1 MKISACY
8 IVKNEEKVLS
18 RSIASLKDQVD
29 EIIVV
34 DTGSTDNTKQV
45 AAGFSAKIFDFRWCD
60 DFSAARNFALSKVTG
75 DFIVFLDAD
84 EYFSPETANNLRQV
98 IEKNYGAEAIC
109 LDWFNYDETSG
120 QELGTFLVIR
130 LFANNCGLYYKGS
143 IHEQL
148 IRQDGQLPKMVVVPG
163 NELLIMHTGYSQT
176 VSRQKAERNLALLQK
191 EYQNTTDKER
201 LYMYLAEACDG
212 LDDEIAAKYWAEMD
226 INTGRK
232 PVSFASRS
240 YRILLRNLAEKRA
253 AFDDRLNLTARAV
266 KDFPE
271 VPEFW
276 AENAEALA
284 AVFKY
289 PDAVAAGKIALEKAK
304 APRGLEP
311 WQFSP
316 ENADLLKK
324 RIAYWKTIYKTMNKI
339 RITAC
344 LIAKN
349 DAQDVGRWAD
359 NVKVFADE
367 IIYVDT
373 GATDETPQILQ
384 SKGITA
390 YKFPWIDD
398 FAAARNFALSQATGE
413 WIVFTDAD
421 EIFSQPE
428 RIRPYLAERQ
438 VNGDAEAIQIPII
451 NIDEDNNNRE
461 IQRFSAV
468 RIFRR
473 AADIRYVGAIH
484 ETVQKVSGI
493 LQCKE
498 ERYRLAI
505 WHTGYSGSRIKKKLI
520 RNLALL
526 EAEIE
531 KNGVQPQYHR
541 YLAECYFGLG
551 RYEESLSEALEA
563 LTVAGAQSVAS
574 DSDMYF
580 VAFAT
585 MKQLQKPV
593 AEQRLLLEAAT
604 KAFPQL
610 PDFWAELGLLLLA
623 SEPKPAQEYLQRA
636 VNLYEQPQG
645 EFIATRFVNLADRVY
660 LALAEDTFAKGKTEL
675 VAGYLKKALHFN
687 IYYARVLDLWFKV
700 RPDQAAA
707 VTEILDFYRQPAE
720 RKFLLHYC
728 QKMELWVASDLI
740 DGQPADGCGENDELA
755 ELYVLR
761 QQGDNSQLYQKVMER
776 LPIKVQLL
784 FAVSVKLALAG
795 EKNEFVAQAAQQLPA
810 ILQRLLVKLQDND
823 LSPLSVEDGATFIA
837 FFPVLSE
844 QLTSAELERCLAI
857 FAAAPEEIVLA
868 AAGKL
873 AELGQ
878 WAEAFILY
886 QQLPADSPLVNS
898 DFWYQAGRCLYNL
911 HEFAAAKKAFERAK
925 NLGAEYL
932 DIAAYLAW
940 IEEGN
945 SND

>member
-34 DTGSTDNTKQV
+34 DTGSTDNTKNV

-60 DFSAARNFALSKVTG
+60 DFSAARNFALSKATG

-98 IEKNYGAEAIC
+98 IEKNYGVEAIC

-148 IRQDGQLPKMVVVPG
+148 IRQDGQLPKMVFVPG

-176 VSRQKAERNLALLQK
+176 VSCQKAERNLALLQK
-191 EYQNTTDKER
+191 EYQNTDDKER

-212 LDDEIAAKYWAEMD
+212 LDDKTAAKYWAEMD

-240 YRILLRNLAEKRA
+240 YRILLRYLAENKV
-253 AFDDRLNLTARAV
+253 AFDDRLDLTARAV

-289 PDAVAAGKIALEKAK
+289 ADAVVAGKIALEKAK
-304 APRGLEP
+304 ASRGLEP

-324 RIAYWKTIYKTMNKI
+324 RIAFWESINITMKKI

-349 DAQDVGRWAD
+349 DARDVGRWAD

-384 SKGITA
+384 SKGIVA
-390 YKFPWIDD
+390 YKFSWIDD

-421 EIFSQPE
+421 EFFCQPE
-428 RIRPYLAERQ
+428 RVRPYLAGLQ
-438 VNGDAEAIQIPII
+438 NNPAVDAVQIPII

-468 RIFRR
+468 RIFKR

-484 ETVQKVSGI
+484 ETVQKSVGN
-493 LQCKE
+493 LTGQE

-505 WHTGYSGSRIKKKLI
+505 WHTGYSGSRIKKKLV

-531 KNGVQPQYHR
+531 KNGIQPQHHR
-541 YLAECYFGLG
+541 YLAECYLGLG
-551 RYEESLSEALEA
+551 RYEESLAEALAA
-563 LTVAGAQSVAS
+563 LTTDGAETMAS

-585 MKQLQKPV
+585 MKQLQKPF
-593 AEQRLLLEAAT
+593 AEQKQLLKEAT
-604 KAFPQL
+604 KAFPNL
-610 PDFWAELGLLLLA
+610 PDFWAELGLLLLS
-623 SEPKPAQEYLQRA
+623 SEPDLAQEYLQRA
-636 VNLYEQPQG
+636 LNLYEQPQG
-645 EFIATRFVNLADRVY
+645 EFIATRFANLADRVY
-660 LALAEDTFAKGKTEL
+660 VSLAEAAFANGKKETVIEL
-675 VAGYLKKALHFN
+675 SKKALRFN
-687 IYYARVLDLWFKV
+687 CYYERALDLWFKALDDRSV
-700 RPDQAAA
+700 A
-707 VTEILDFYRQPAE
+707 VAEIIDLYQQPQE
-720 RKFLLHYC
+720 QRFLLHYC
-728 QKMELWVASDLI
+728 QKRELWDVSELIDKQLSVSGENFDKLSDLY
-740 DGQPADGCGENDELA
+740 A
-755 ELYVLR
+755 LR
-761 QQGDNSQLYQKVMER
+761 KEGNYPQLYREAVRR
-776 LPIKVQLL
+776 LSVEIQSL
-784 FAVSVKLALAG
+784 FAVIVKLVLSDKQTEFIEQTAQYLPVVLKRVLGKLQGQKKTGLSDEDVSA
-795 EKNEFVAQAAQQLPA
+795 FVAFLPA
-810 ILQRLLVKLQDND
+810 
-823 LSPLSVEDGATFIA
+823 LSNY
-837 FFPVLSE
+837 
-844 QLTSAELERCLAI
+844 LTISELEQCL
-857 FAAAPEEIVLA
+857 IVFDGVSEKIILA
-868 AAGKL
+868 AADKL

-878 WAEAFILY
+878 WALAFILY
-886 QQLPADSPLVNS
+886 QRLSADSPLI
-898 DFWYQAGRCLYNL
+898 DGKFWYSVGQCLYNL
-911 HEFAAAKKAFERAK
+911 REFMAAKEAFARAK
-925 NLGAEYL
+925 ASGLNDPG
-932 DIAAYLAW
+932 IAAYLSW
-940 IEEGN
+940 MEEVTK
-945 SND
+945 ND